1 MSSLEPLAMISS
13 GKLSMAFCQDG
24 SIQSIHLGSLLLTR
38 YIKHSIDRDLC
49 VAWLRRH
56 HEDGMI
62 ESSPITRLDAS
73 LASNAARFK
82 STALGIAVDEEY
94 ILADEGWKYT
104 VSLGP
109 AEGSYDLVFLTAPGF
124 GTEGFVLENEL
135 YASQY
140 MDHSVFHGPWGAVI
154 TSRQNLDQDG
164 AFPLFQSQL
173 HGIKAVG
180 FSTDECQLRKGSRNI
195 LDLSMA
201 HLDDKVFQ
209 GESALHALQSDTFT
223 LDKATSVSM
232 ICIASPSNQDR
243 VRKPLDPSRLID
255 VQPQGDW
262 KPKELHPAKALGP
275 DIEGRDPRDED
286 LRKGF
291 EGVKFEEVSDSRL
304 LSFFAK
310 RHVHVVTKAK
320 EEASARGTG
329 TILMSGGDL
338 TDFRHP
344 RISTTT
350 GMDGLFSS
358 HVVIGNT
365 NHNKFVSSNR
375 GQYSDRP
382 SLGMRIYLEDKGAY
396 RRLAT
401 PSFYEMGPGHSRW
414 TYLLDDEVIR
424 VSCHVAA
431 SSPALRVS
439 VDSDREHRFLVTM
452 LLSFGKHENKDSFDI
467 TKQAYGFTVEASGDN
482 PAAKTTDCPAYEVRT
497 SGGFSFHDDSILLD
511 GLTVENPD
519 LVCLESK
526 ATMAFQIVIGAK
538 DVEIGPEEEE
548 RPLLEKQYD
557 EVLASL
563 EIKGAS
569 QDAAILDETLHSYAH
584 NTLVHYLM
592 PHGLEQ
598 QGGAAWGTR
607 DVSQGPFEFL
617 MTFGHHDAVRK
628 ILLNVFAH
636 QRTSGEWPQWFM
648 FDSYKDA
655 YGSCHGDVIFWPLKC
670 LSLYITATGDV
681 TILDEPAAFLDQ
693 DREEPIITHVCK
705 ALSSIEGRFIDDT
718 WLVSYGGG
726 DWDDTLQPMD
736 STMKD
741 DLVSSW
747 TQALAYEVITGLAK
761 ATEGRKL
768 PYDLASWAEGMRKNF
783 HTYLVK
789 DGCIAG
795 FLLYS
800 KGKLMLHPDDDVTG
814 IHYRLISLTR
824 AVIAGLVSQ
833 EEALSIM
840 DLIEKE
846 LHYADGVHLMD
857 RPAPYDGGLSKLFVR
872 AERAANIGREISLE
886 YIHADIRHIM
896 AAVKAGRADLAWKGL
911 MEINPILLSGRVPN
925 ALPRQANMY
934 FSSSDGL
941 FSDRYEYSRDFDKL
955 KDGTIP
961 VAGGWRLYSSG
972 PGIYIT
978 ALVRDVLGLDMG
990 KEHLTI
996 SPCISASALP
1006 LSVSFVHEG
1015 RRIRVDYV
1023 ASDADGIELDGV
1035 DASPVL
1041 PWERLR
1047 DGSVLTARLR
1057 TGGVGK

>member
-1 MSSLEPLAMISS
+1 MSSLEPLATISS

-24 SIQSIHLGSLLLTR
+24 SIQSVYRGSLLLTR
-38 YIKHSIDRDLC
+38 YVKHSIDRDLC
-49 VAWLRRH
+49 AAWLRRH
-56 HEDGMI
+56 HEDGRI
-62 ESSPITRLDAS
+62 EASPITRQGAS
-73 LASNAARFK
+73 IASNAACFT
-82 STALGIAVDEEY
+82 STALGITVDEEY

-109 AEGSYDLVFLTAPGF
+109 AGGSYDLVFLFAPGF

-140 MDHSVFHGPWGAVI
+140 MDHSVFHDQCGTVI

-173 HGIKAVG
+173 HGIKAVA
-180 FSTDECQLRKGSRNI
+180 FSTDECQLRKSYRTV
-195 LDLSMA
+195 LDLSME

-209 GESALHALQSDTFT
+209 GESALHALQSGLFT
-223 LDKATSVSM
+223 LEQGISVSM
-232 ICIASPSNQDR
+232 TCITSPSNQDR
-243 VRKPLDPSRLID
+243 VRKPLDPTRLLDIK
-255 VQPQGDW
+255 PQGDW
-262 KPKELHPAKALGP
+262 KTVGIHPVKALGP
-275 DIEGRDPRDED
+275 DIEGRDPRDEY
-286 LRKGF
+286 LRKSFRGI
-291 EGVKFEEVSDSRL
+291 KFEEVSNNRL
-304 LSFFAK
+304 QSFFADG
-310 RHVHVVTKAK
+310 HVHVVTKAK
-320 EEASARGTG
+320 DEVSARGTG
-329 TILMSGGDL
+329 TILMSGGDF
-338 TDFRHP
+338 TDFRQL

-365 NHNKFVSSNR
+365 NYNKLVSSNR

-382 SLGMRIYLEDKGAY
+382 SLGMRIYLEDKGTY

-401 PSFYEMGPGHSRW
+401 PSFFEMGSGHNRW
-414 TYLLDDEVIR
+414 TYLLDDEDIR

-431 SSPALRVS
+431 NSPALRVS
-439 VDSDREHRFLVTM
+439 VDSGKEHRFLITM
-452 LLSFGKHENKDSFDI
+452 LLGFGKHENKDNFELTLHPD
-467 TKQAYGFTVEASGDN
+467 GFIVEAAGDN
-482 PAAKTTDCPAYEVRT
+482 PAQNTPDCPTYEVRT
-497 SGGFSFHDDSILLD
+497 SGGFSFHHDSILLD
-511 GLTVENPD
+511 GMTVENPD
-519 LVCLESK
+519 LICLESNVTK
-526 ATMAFQIVIGAK
+526 AFQIDIGAK
-538 DVEIGPEEEE
+538 DVAVGPEEKE

-557 EVLASL
+557 EVLSSF
-563 EIKGAS
+563 EIKGAA
-569 QDAAILDETLHSYAH
+569 QDAAILDETLHFYAQ
-584 NTLVHYLM
+584 NALVHYLM

-607 DVSQGPFEFL
+607 DISQGPFEFL
-617 MTFGHHDAVRK
+617 MTFGHYNAVRK

-648 FDSYKDA
+648 FDYCKDA
-655 YGSCHGDVIFWPLKC
+655 YDSCHGDVIFWPLKC
-670 LSLYITATGDV
+670 LAQYITATGDT
-681 TILDEPAAFLDQ
+681 TILDECASYLDT
-693 DREEPIITHVCK
+693 DKAEPIISHVNK
-705 ALSSIEGRFIDDT
+705 ALASIEERFIDGT
-718 WLVSYGGG
+718 WLVSYDGG
-726 DWDDTLQPMD
+726 DWDDTLQPID
-736 STMKD
+736 RAMKD

-747 TQALAYEVITGLAK
+747 TQALAYEVITGLAN
-761 ATEGRKL
+761 ALEGRAL
-768 PYDLASWAEGMRKNF
+768 AYDLSTWMEGLRNDF
-783 HTYLVK
+783 HTYLIK

-824 AVIAGLVSQ
+824 AVIAGLVCQ
-833 EEALSIM
+833 KEALSIM
-840 DLIEKE
+840 DLIEKK
-846 LHYADGVHLMD
+846 LHYVDGVHLMD

-911 MEINPILLSGRVPN
+911 MEINPILLRERVPN

-941 FSDRYEYSRDFDKL
+941 FSNRYEYSKDFDKL
-955 KDGTIP
+955 KDGSIP

-990 KEHLTI
+990 KEQLAI
-996 SPCISASALP
+996 SPCIPVSALP
-1006 LSVSFVHEG
+1006 ISACFVHDG

-1035 DASPVL
+1035 DSAPVL
-1041 PWERLR
+1041 SWERLR